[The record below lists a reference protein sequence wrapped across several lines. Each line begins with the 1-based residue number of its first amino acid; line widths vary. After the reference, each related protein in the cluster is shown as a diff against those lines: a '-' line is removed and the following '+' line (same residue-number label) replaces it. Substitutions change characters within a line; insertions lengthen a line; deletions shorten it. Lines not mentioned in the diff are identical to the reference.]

1 MSKAFCCNALD
12 TPQAYISN
20 KKMSLTRGAK
30 AKRARLAPKRPFWGP
45 RRYSEGNGLPER
57 ADIRS
62 KCVVN
67 MSPTQADQSGAVGTK
82 FGLPGPSE
90 GPKRGILG
98 QIGPF

>member
-1 MSKAFCCNALD
+1 MVTTHFDLVSDPFWVHRD
-12 TPQAYISN
+12 P
-20 KKMSLTRGAK
+20 
-30 AKRARLAPKRPFWGP
+30 KRAHLAPKRPFWGP
-45 RRYSEGNGLPER
+45 LRYSEGNGLPEG
-57 ADIRS
+57 ANIRS

-98 QIGPF
+98 QNGPF

>member
-1 MSKAFCCNALD
+1 MSKAFRCNALD

-20 KKMSLTRGAK
+20 KKCPSQN
-30 AKRARLAPKRPFWGP
+30 LAPKRPFWGP
-45 RRYSEGNGLPER
+45 LRYSEGNGLPEG
-57 ADIRS
+57 ANIRS

-90 GPKRGILG
+90 GPKRGIFG
-98 QIGPF
+98 QNGPF